1 MERNNN
7 ENEKPKRY
15 YLEFDGQRYVMG
27 PDNTVLYLHANNPSA
42 DHFYVQFEDDEDGE
56 QRGHYGWRE
65 LHGEQFD
72 EMVINLI
79 QIGCQQV
86 LKNDPSHFDIEQYM
100 ARFGSQPIS
109 QPDMSKPAPEIE
121 PLNLTPRQNNLANYL
136 GYLLLHG
143 HITAD
148 EFNGVGDLHI

>member
-1 MERNNN
+1 MERNN
-7 ENEKPKRY
+7 ENKKPKRY
-15 YLEFDGQRYVMG
+15 YLEFEGQRYVMG

-72 EMVINLI
+72 EMVLNLI

-86 LKNDPSHFDIEQYM
+86 PKPDPSHFDIEQYM

-109 QPDMSKPAPEIE
+109 TDMSKPAPDIE
-121 PLNLTPRQNNLANYL
+121 PLNLTPRQENFAAYF
-136 GYLLLHG
+136 GYLLLNG
-143 HITAD
+143 HITSQ
-148 EFNGVGDLHI
+148 EFLNGTGELHI